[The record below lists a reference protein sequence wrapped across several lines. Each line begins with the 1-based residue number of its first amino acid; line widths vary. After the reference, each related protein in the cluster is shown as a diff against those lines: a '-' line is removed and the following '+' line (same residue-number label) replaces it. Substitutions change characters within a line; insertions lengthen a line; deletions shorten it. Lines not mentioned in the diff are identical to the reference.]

1 MSKKFLNEC
10 TDCKYIGERGMW
22 KIEGYEG
29 LVHINETFLVNPEFG
44 PNPLHFDLDTI
55 DANILI
61 NKYNITAER
70 AEELILN
77 GEPCCP
83 KCKSLNFF
91 IALEK

>member
-1 MSKKFLNEC
+1 MSKRFSNEC
-10 TDCKYIGERGMW
+10 IDCKYIGETGLW
-22 KIEGYEG
+22 KVEGYEG
-29 LVHINETFLVNPEFG
+29 LIHVKEFFIVKPEPG

-55 DANILI
+55 DANKLI
-61 NKYNITAER
+61 DKYKITAEK

-91 IALEK
+91 AV